1 MATRRISIPYR
12 DMALKVVGPLG
23 DYLAARIQRLD
34 MPVNIPSTD
43 IDELGNPEHAGV
55 TTDIAEVTATFQAM
69 DVSLK
74 LFAALTGTDVAAFP
88 GAGVDINELG
98 EVDLVG
104 VVQSATIADYVK
116 SVHLRKCQ
124 VTGFTFTY
132 SVDAESTEEYTV
144 SGSEKTWFAND
155 VIIEHWAAAIGSPQ
169 TLTHTPIVRKNGNYC
184 ISVILDGDYLD
195 ETAAAPATGQ
205 YRCTAG
211 GVLSFADV
219 VATQLVAVYHANPA
233 GNNWLNV
240 NDQTIPAAIRGK
252 NVPVEIAANGIARVQ
267 SVTIRGTFPN
277 EMIKEMGNTVVVGT
291 IIQVPQ
297 VTGDIT
303 VLDTDTELI
312 SLFTTGVTTA
322 SGVTEWRSCEFTAS
336 GVSLEIQIQDPADGC
351 ADVAPTILKTVY
363 IPAVT
368 ITSEGHTT
376 NVGGNAN
383 QTFGF
388 KSTDGTCVL
397 YSGARP

>member
-1 MATRRISIPYR
+1 MATRRLSIPYR

-43 IDELGNPEHAGV
+43 IDELGNQLHAGV

-74 LFAALTGTDVAAFP
+74 LFSALTGTDVIAFP
-88 GAGVDINELG
+88 GVGVDVSELG
-98 EVDLVG
+98 EVDLIG
-104 VVQSATIADYVK
+104 VVKSATIADYVK

-144 SGSEKTWFAND
+144 TGGEKTWFAND
-155 VIIEHWAAAIGSPQ
+155 VIVEHWGAATGSPQ
-169 TLTHTPIVRKNGNYC
+169 TLTETPILRKNGNYC
-184 ISVILDGDYLD
+184 ISVILDSDYLE
-195 ETAAAPATGQ
+195 ETAGAPASGE

-211 GVLSFADV
+211 GVLSFADA
-219 VATQLVAVYHANPA
+219 VATQLVAVYHADPA

-240 NDQTIPAAIRGK
+240 NDTTIPAAIRGK
-252 NVPVEIAANGIARVQ
+252 NVPVEIAANDISRVQ

-277 EMIKEMGNTVVVGT
+277 EMIKEMGNTVIVGT

-297 VTGDIT
+297 ITGDIT

-312 SLFTTGVTTA
+312 SLFTTGALSA
-322 SGVTEWRSCEFTAS
+322 SGVVEWRSCEFTQS
-336 GVSLEIQIQDPADGC
+336 GVSLEIQIQDPTEGC
-351 ADVAPTILKTVY
+351 ADSAPTTLKTVY
-363 IPAVT
+363 IPAIT

-388 KSTDGTCVL
+388 KSTDGTCIL